1 MSIRCV
7 CQNGHVLNVK
17 ESLAGKTGL
26 CPHCK
31 VRVTVPRPRPHAA
44 TMTEDTILH
53 IIGDQSPASHRDTSL
68 NMGSFSDTSLS
79 GIHLNPI
86 EPKKICDRCKREVAI
101 GTHICPYCH
110 TYIANLRDF

>member
-17 ESLAGKTGL
+17 DALAGKTGL
-26 CPHCK
+26 CPKCRT
-31 VRVTVPRPRPHAA
+31 RVTVPRPDVA
-44 TMTEDTILH
+44 TMTEDTILG
-53 IIGDQSPASHRDTSL
+53 ILGDHPGSPNRDTSL
-68 NMGSFSDTSLS
+68 NMGAFSDTSLS
-79 GIHLNPI
+79 GIHKAI
-86 EPKKICDRCKREVAI
+86 EPKKICDRCQREVVI